1 MSNRECTASNAR
13 PPIAITPR
21 PRILCR
27 RADYGYDN
35 DDDDD
40 YDNDDDDSGNGDAYD
55 YDTDD
60 DDDDGDA
67 AAAADDNM
75 RVASQVA
82 GRRPPPRPSPAVH
95 AVPRRTW
102 LASTM

>member
-35 DDDDD
+35 DDDD
-40 YDNDDDDSGNGDAYD
+40 YDNDDDDYGYDGAYD

-60 DDDDGDA
+60 DDDGDA
-67 AAAADDNM
+67 AAADADD
-75 RVASQVA
+75 
-82 GRRPPPRPSPAVH
+82 GRPLKPRGGPALHAAPPSRLSGGLAVRH
-95 AVPRRTW
+95 G
-102 LASTM
+102 

>member
-67 AAAADDNM
+67 AAAADDNR

-82 GRRPPPRPSPAVH
+82 GRSLPRGGPAL
-95 AVPRRTW
+95 PLSRTW
-102 LASTM
+102 LTTTL

>member
-1 MSNRECTASNAR
+1 M
-13 PPIAITPR
+13 
-21 PRILCR
+21 LCR

-40 YDNDDDDSGNGDAYD
+40 YDNDDGDSGNGDAYD

-60 DDDDGDA
+60 DDDGDA
-67 AAAADDNM
+67 AAAADDNR

-82 GRRPPPRPSPAVH
+82 GRSLPRGGPAL
-95 AVPRRTW
+95 PLSRTW
-102 LASTM
+102 LTTTL